1 MTIEEVIFP
10 MKKVLFLLILLVGIV
25 AAAFIFYNSEPTA
38 QTLGPEANRLLA
50 VYHQTGAKLED
61 YTLTGWVQLPPGRSE
76 ENLLKIVARQAAE
89 KLGAQ
94 PGELVETFREDNG
107 FRGQRL
113 SGKLTPLTYVEIFVQ
128 TMNYQAADKAAD
140 QAETYLLITFYSK
153 DDPGKLD
160 YNRKLINEALKTAGS
175 GAKLAT
181 VLKGSFPGQLTQ
193 AARENL
199 HAQVFNLLA
208 AQKSEGISTDA
219 LVNWSGYSPQLPDR
233 IELTD
238 KIINLNVATRYNS
251 TTDST
256 MLFIGT
262 PIISIEY

>member
-1 MTIEEVIFP
+1 

-94 PGELVETFREDNG
+94 LGELVETFREDNG

-128 TMNYQAADKAAD
+128 TMNYQAAD

-199 HAQVFNLLA
+199 HAKVFNLLG
-208 AQKSEGISTDA
+208 AQKSEGISSEE

-233 IELTD
+233 LELTD

-251 TTDST
+251 TTNST